1 MRCAVEHKLSTWTRF
16 ASALSEIGCTFEGW
30 VRGGNR
36 PRFDAKKPTQWV
48 GFFVSDKSACPVQSG
63 HLLAPLTSVHDASDA
78 GHGLTGIRVER
89 LRRRLIDRHAAV
101 ARRWPFSG
109 RRCSGRIGLRRRAP
123 ASAIVDARVAFVGRR
138 AGGRVARAGKRRH
151 RVHVQDRE
159 VLPSSVSGIW
169 LALRAYTGARSSGSR
184 WPASGCRTAR
194 RWRRSRRG
202 RPSRSRPGRKKI
214 AHFALR

>member
-1 MRCAVEHKLSTWTRF
+1 MRWVVPLSISCLPGRVSLQLYRKLAVGLKVGFAVAIDRDSTR
-16 ASALSEIGCTFEGW
+16 
-30 VRGGNR
+30 
-36 PRFDAKKPTQWV
+36 KKPTQWV
-48 GFFVSDKSACPVQSG
+48 GFFVSDIGMLGSG
-63 HLLAPLTSVHDASDA
+63 GAPPSPSCVVHDASDT
-78 GHGLTGIRVER
+78 GHGLTDIRVER
-89 LRRRLIDRHAAV
+89 LRRRPIDRHAAV

-109 RRCSGRIGLRRRAP
+109 RRCSGRTGLRRRAP

-151 RVHVQDRE
+151 RVAVQDRE
-159 VLPSSVSGIW
+159 VLPSPVSAIW
-169 LALRAYTGARSSGSR
+169 LALRAYTGAVVGL
-184 WPASGCRTAR
+184 PTAVETAR